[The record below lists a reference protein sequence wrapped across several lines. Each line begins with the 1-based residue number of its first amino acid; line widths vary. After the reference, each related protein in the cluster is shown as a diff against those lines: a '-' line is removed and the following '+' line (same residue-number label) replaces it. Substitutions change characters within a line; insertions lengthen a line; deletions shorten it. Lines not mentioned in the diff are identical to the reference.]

1 MPGLRLILMTLV
13 LVASSSG
20 TAAADI
26 TARHAWI
33 RLLPG
38 DLPAAGYLEL
48 INNGAGGVQLTGVQS
63 TRFGA
68 IEVHLSSEQ
77 SGVAR
82 MRRVD
87 TLAIP
92 AGKTVALKPRG
103 YHLMLFE
110 PVDDL
115 KPGGQVTVTLE
126 FSDGSQLPVN
136 FLLRDATGQ

>member
-1 MPGLRLILMTLV
+1 
-13 LVASSSG
+13 
-20 TAAADI
+20 
-26 TARHAWI
+26 
-33 RLLPG
+33 
-38 DLPAAGYLEL
+38 
-48 INNGAGGVQLTGVQS
+48 
-63 TRFGA
+63 
-68 IEVHLSSEQ
+68 
-77 SGVAR
+77 